1 MTTISEVKSNL
12 IGTGH
17 GSTLNKVRNIEQALE
32 RAANTMLANISP
44 IETIRVAALNSLI
57 YDDVYNYPLPSDFH
71 KPIDLLPQEARN
83 NYDSA
88 SRKFLEKFD
97 LKKSIENRTMTI
109 ESSEGTKFIRINWRK
124 KAGKLLHSMNSLTAN
139 GTWSAVGS
147 ASGLKAQTLYKI
159 SGNAS
164 IEFDLVASGD
174 GIQNTT
180 MKAVNL
186 TNEDEVADVFVEVYL
201 PSTTG
206 VSSISALWG
215 NDLSSNYWTG
225 VAQTAQA
232 DGTAFKVG
240 WNILKF
246 PWSTATETGT
256 VAPATIDSFR
266 LTIASTAA
274 LTNVRVDNIIFT
286 VGRPFDLKYYSQYV
300 FRNSAGTFLR
310 QPSSDNDSVVFEG
323 TALQTFIMECLKAI
337 AQQVEGEDALADLDY
352 ARKELNG
359 DPGSPDPIARRGL
372 YAKYRSE
379 FPSQSKKA
387 TSSWSNPR
395 NPNLRYR

>member
-1 MTTISEVKSNL
+1 MTTVSELKNNL

-32 RAANTMLANISP
+32 RAANTMLAKISP
-44 IETIRVAALNSLI
+44 IETERTAALSSLI
-57 YDDVYNYPLPSDFH
+57 YDDVYNYPLPSDFG
-71 KPIDLLPQEARN
+71 KPIDLLPQDARN
-83 NYDSA
+83 SYD
-88 SRKFLEKFD
+88 RVQRVYFERFD
-97 LKKSIENRTMTI
+97 LRKALENRTMTI
-109 ESSEGTKFIRINWRK
+109 ESSEGTKFIRINWQKR
-124 KAGKLLHSMNSLTAN
+124 AGKLLNSMNSLTRN

-147 ASGLKAQTLYKI
+147 ASGLKAQTLHKI

-164 IEFDLVASGD
+164 IEFDLTASGD

-180 MKAVNL
+180 MTAVNL
-186 TNEDEVADVFVEVYL
+186 TDEDEVADVFAWVYL
-201 PSTTG
+201 PSTSG

-215 NDLSSNYWTG
+215 NDLTSNYWTG

-232 DGTAFKVG
+232 DGTTFKVG
-240 WNILKF
+240 WNLIKF

-266 LTIASTAA
+266 LTIASTVA
-274 LTNVRVDNIIFT
+274 LTNVRVDSIMFT

-310 QPSSDNDSVVFEG
+310 QPSSDNDNIVFEG
-323 TALQTFIMECLKAI
+323 MALQIYIMEALKAI
-337 AQQVEGEDALADLDY
+337 SQQVEGEDAQSDLDY
-352 ARKELNG
+352 ARRELNG
-359 DPGSPDPIARRGL
+359 DPSSPDPILRRGL
-372 YAKYRSE
+372 YSNYRVE
-379 FPSQSKKA
+379 FPNQSKKA
-387 TSSWSNPR
+387 TSRWSTPR